1 MDRPLEEVVHR
12 MAVIVWVLLLS
23 VPPKAVGFYEK
34 RHAFRYFVFR

>member
-34 RHAFRYFVFR
+34 RPRVQILCF